1 MDVKPNLYANL
12 DMIPEID
19 TNGSTQWSKWHS
31 KQSPTSYISKK
42 WSKRIR
48 NGPNYRKGG
57 KNFQKFEKFL

>member
-1 MDVKPNLYANL
+1 MGQ
-12 DMIPEID
+12 I
-19 TNGSTQWSKWHS
+19 NGQNGAQNGLLHHKLV
-31 KQSPTSYISKK
+31 QK

>member
-1 MDVKPNLYANL
+1 MDSHTLRDKMSAWVPNANKAL
-12 DMIPEID
+12 
-19 TNGSTQWSKWHS
+19 TRVHHKLVQ
-31 KQSPTSYISKK
+31 K